1 MRGWCNLLGYV
12 RVCTIGR
19 IRLEGYVHGE
29 LFTSTSTGRAR
40 GRVRFLGGGGLFACV
55 CACTYVYVYD
65 VCACADELGARYA
78 WLILVGWG
86 VYCMLL

>member
-1 MRGWCNLLGYV
+1 MYDWTY
-12 RVCTIGR
+12 TIGG
-19 IRLEGYVHGE
+19 LCAWGVVHQYFYGP
-29 LFTSTSTGRAR
+29 GKGPGA
-40 GRVRFLGGGGLFACV
+40 FLGGGGGLFACV